1 LPQTDDTILG
11 HIGHT
16 SLVKNQYNNRFIVM
30 PPSHMSQSAPPL
42 IIRNLGQRD
51 YVPVWREM
59 QAFTAARTPDTTDEL
74 WVVEHPAVFTLGLNG
89 KAEHL
94 LNPGDIQVI
103 QVDRGGQVTYHGPGQ
118 LVVYTLLDIQRRQL
132 GVKELVR
139 YLEQAIITL
148 LADCGIQ
155 AEGREDAPGV
165 YVAGAKIAALGLR
178 VKKGRTYHGL
188 ALNIDMEL
196 SPFSQIN
203 PCGYAGMTVT
213 QTRDLG
219 ITAGLPELRDRL
231 IEHLRSVLGY
241 NVAPV
246 PSLNQTA

>member
-1 LPQTDDTILG
+1 MLQ
-11 HIGHT
+11 
-16 SLVKNQYNNRFIVM
+16 
-30 PPSHMSQSAPPL
+30 PSQPL

-59 QAFTAARTPDTTDEL
+59 QAFTAARTQDTPDEL
-74 WVVEHPAVFTLGLNG
+74 WIVEHPPVFTLGLNG
-89 KAEHL
+89 KAKHL
-94 LNPGDIQVI
+94 LNPGDIPVI
-103 QVDRGGQVTYHGPGQ
+103 KVDRGGQVTYHGPGQ
-118 LVVYTLLDIQRRQL
+118 LVVYTLLDIQRCHL

-139 YLEQAIITL
+139 YIEQAIIAL
-148 LADCGIQ
+148 LADYGIQ

-188 ALNIDMEL
+188 ALNIRMDL

-203 PCGYAGMTVT
+203 PCGYVGMTVT

-219 ITAGLPELRDRL
+219 ISASLPELRDHL
-231 IEHLRSVLGY
+231 LEHLRTILGY
-241 NVAPV
+241 NVAPI
-246 PSLNQTA
+246 SSTDQTA

>member
-1 LPQTDDTILG
+1 MLQ
-11 HIGHT
+11 
-16 SLVKNQYNNRFIVM
+16 
-30 PPSHMSQSAPPL
+30 PSQPL

-59 QAFTAARTPDTTDEL
+59 QAFTAARTQDTPDEL
-74 WVVEHPAVFTLGLNG
+74 WIVEHPPVFTLGLNG
-89 KAEHL
+89 KAKHL

-103 QVDRGGQVTYHGPGQ
+103 KVDRGGQVTYHGPGQ
-118 LVVYTLLDIQRRQL
+118 LVMYTLLDIRRRHL

-139 YLEQAIITL
+139 YIEQAIIAL
-148 LADCGIQ
+148 LADYGIQ

-188 ALNIDMEL
+188 ALNIRMDL

-203 PCGYAGMTVT
+203 PCGYVGMTVT

-219 ITAGLPELRDRL
+219 ISASLPELRDHL
-231 IEHLRSVLGY
+231 LEHLRTILGY
-241 NVAPV
+241 NVAPI
-246 PSLNQTA
+246 SSTDQTA

>member
-1 LPQTDDTILG
+1 MLQ
-11 HIGHT
+11 
-16 SLVKNQYNNRFIVM
+16 
-30 PPSHMSQSAPPL
+30 PSQPL

-59 QAFTAARTPDTTDEL
+59 QAFTAARTQDTPDEL
-74 WVVEHPAVFTLGLNG
+74 WIVEHPPVFTLGLNG
-89 KAEHL
+89 KAKHL
-94 LNPGDIQVI
+94 LNPGDIPVI
-103 QVDRGGQVTYHGPGQ
+103 KVDRGGQVTYHGPGQ
-118 LVVYTLLDIQRRQL
+118 LVMYTLFDIQRRHL

-139 YLEQAIITL
+139 YIEQAIIAL
-148 LADCGIQ
+148 LADYGIQ

-188 ALNIDMEL
+188 ALNIRMDL

-203 PCGYAGMTVT
+203 PCGYVGMTVT

-219 ITAGLPELRDRL
+219 ISASLPELRDHL
-231 IEHLRSVLGY
+231 LEHLRTILGY
-241 NVAPV
+241 NVAPI
-246 PSLNQTA
+246 SSTDQTA

>member
-1 LPQTDDTILG
+1 MLQ
-11 HIGHT
+11 
-16 SLVKNQYNNRFIVM
+16 
-30 PPSHMSQSAPPL
+30 PSQPL

-59 QAFTAARTPDTTDEL
+59 QAFTAARTQDTPDEL
-74 WVVEHPAVFTLGLNG
+74 WIVEHPPVFTLGLNG
-89 KAEHL
+89 KVKHL
-94 LNPGDIQVI
+94 LNPGDIPVI
-103 QVDRGGQVTYHGPGQ
+103 KVDRGGQVTYHGPGQ
-118 LVVYTLLDIQRRQL
+118 LVVYTLLDIQRRHL

-139 YLEQAIITL
+139 YIEQAIIAL
-148 LADCGIQ
+148 LADYGIQ

-188 ALNIDMEL
+188 ALNIRMDL

-203 PCGYAGMTVT
+203 PCGYVGMTVT

-219 ITAGLPELRDRL
+219 ISASLPELRDHL
-231 IEHLRSVLGY
+231 LEHLRTILGY
-241 NVAPV
+241 NVAPI
-246 PSLNQTA
+246 SSTDQTA

>member
-1 LPQTDDTILG
+1 MLQ
-11 HIGHT
+11 
-16 SLVKNQYNNRFIVM
+16 
-30 PPSHMSQSAPPL
+30 PSQPL

-59 QAFTAARTPDTTDEL
+59 QAFTAARTQDTPDEL
-74 WVVEHPAVFTLGLNG
+74 WIVEHPPVFTLGLNG
-89 KAEHL
+89 KAKHL
-94 LNPGDIQVI
+94 LNPGDIPVI
-103 QVDRGGQVTYHGPGQ
+103 KVDRGGQVTYHGPGQ
-118 LVVYTLLDIQRRQL
+118 LVMYTLLDIQRRHL

-139 YLEQAIITL
+139 FIEQAIIAL
-148 LADCGIQ
+148 LADYGIQ

-188 ALNIDMEL
+188 ALNIRMDL

-203 PCGYAGMTVT
+203 PCGYVGMTVT

-219 ITAGLPELRDRL
+219 ISASLPELRDHL
-231 IEHLRSVLGY
+231 LEHLRTILGY
-241 NVAPV
+241 NVAPI
-246 PSLNQTA
+246 SSTDQTA

>member
-1 LPQTDDTILG
+1 MLQ
-11 HIGHT
+11 
-16 SLVKNQYNNRFIVM
+16 
-30 PPSHMSQSAPPL
+30 PSQPL

-59 QAFTAARTPDTTDEL
+59 QVFTAARTRDTPDEL
-74 WVVEHPAVFTLGLNG
+74 WIVEHPPVFTLGLNG
-89 KAEHL
+89 KAKHL
-94 LNPGDIQVI
+94 LNPGDIPVI
-103 QVDRGGQVTYHGPGQ
+103 KVDRGGQVTYHGPGQ
-118 LVVYTLLDIQRRQL
+118 LVVYTLLDIQRRHL

-139 YLEQAIITL
+139 YIEQAIITL
-148 LADCGIQ
+148 MADYGIQ

-188 ALNIDMEL
+188 ALNIRMDL

-203 PCGYAGMTVT
+203 PCGYVGMTVT

-219 ITAGLPELRDRL
+219 ISASLPELRDHL
-231 IEHLRSVLGY
+231 LEHLRTILGY
-241 NVAPV
+241 NVAPI
-246 PSLNQTA
+246 SSTDQTA

>member
-1 LPQTDDTILG
+1 MLQ
-11 HIGHT
+11 
-16 SLVKNQYNNRFIVM
+16 
-30 PPSHMSQSAPPL
+30 PSQPL

-59 QAFTAARTPDTTDEL
+59 QAFTAARTQDTPDEL
-74 WVVEHPAVFTLGLNG
+74 WIVEHPPVFTLGLNG
-89 KAEHL
+89 KAKHL
-94 LNPGDIQVI
+94 LNPGDIPVI
-103 QVDRGGQVTYHGPGQ
+103 KVDRGGQVTYHGPGQ
-118 LVVYTLLDIQRRQL
+118 LVVYTLLDIQRRHL

-139 YLEQAIITL
+139 YIEQAIIAL
-148 LADCGIQ
+148 LADYGIQ

-188 ALNIDMEL
+188 ALNIRMDL

-203 PCGYAGMTVT
+203 PCGYVGMTVT

-219 ITAGLPELRDRL
+219 ISASLPELRDHL
-231 IEHLRSVLGY
+231 LEHLRTILGY
-241 NVAPV
+241 NVAPI
-246 PSLNQTA
+246 SSTDQTA

>member
-1 LPQTDDTILG
+1 MLQ
-11 HIGHT
+11 
-16 SLVKNQYNNRFIVM
+16 
-30 PPSHMSQSAPPL
+30 PSQPL

-59 QAFTAARTPDTTDEL
+59 QAFTAARTQDTPDEL
-74 WVVEHPAVFTLGLNG
+74 WIVEHPPVFTLGLNG
-89 KAEHL
+89 KAKHL

-103 QVDRGGQVTYHGPGQ
+103 KVDRGGQVTYHGPGQ
-118 LVVYTLLDIQRRQL
+118 LVMYTLLDIQRRHL

-139 YLEQAIITL
+139 YIEQAIIAL
-148 LADCGIQ
+148 LADYGIQ

-188 ALNIDMEL
+188 ALNIRMDL

-203 PCGYAGMTVT
+203 PCGYVGMTVT

-219 ITAGLPELRDRL
+219 ISASLPELRDHL
-231 IEHLRSVLGY
+231 LEHLRTILGY
-241 NVAPV
+241 NVAPI
-246 PSLNQTA
+246 SSTDQTA